1 MKNLSLLTS
10 RSNEEK
16 KMEEGDYIMYTR
28 GQLALIGNIGRKAIR
43 IYEQEGL
50 IISSKVDENNGYHY
64 YDDTQIERLKKIKE
78 YKRLGFSIADIKGI
92 LCEGIQEEEIIAEKK
107 SQLDQSIEEMQA
119 LRKKLD
125 EVSQEERKE
134 ENQEIDERCFGE
146 HYCITIKENI
156 ELEKL
161 GASVGKLYEKASKE
175 QLTVVGSHFI
185 KYEGIFESDIEFKMT
200 TCLPIKQEEWSKIEE
215 ECVCVE
221 KGKRCLHM
229 NFRGGFSKIGNAH
242 IQLEK
247 YMKEKNILGTGVVY
261 EDYNRDMSV
270 DIYYELMS

>member
-1 MKNLSLLTS
+1 
-10 RSNEEK
+10 
-16 KMEEGDYIMYTR
+16 MYTR

-50 IISSKVDENNGYHY
+50 ISSSKVDANNGYHY

-92 LCEGIQEEEIIAEKK
+92 LCEGVQEEEVIAEKK
-107 SQLDQSIEEMQA
+107 SELDQNIEEMLA

-134 ENQEIDERCFGE
+134 EEQEIDECCFGE
-146 HYCITIKENI
+146 YYCLAVKENI

-161 GASVGKLYEKASKE
+161 GASLGKLYEKASKK
-175 QLTVVGSHFI
+175 QLTIVGAHFI
-185 KYEGIFESDIEFKMT
+185 KYEGVFESDMEFKMT
-200 TCLPIKQEEWSKIEE
+200 TCLPIAQEEWSKVEG

-221 KGKRCLHM
+221 RSKKCLHV
-229 NFRGGFSKIGNAH
+229 NFKDGFSKVGNAH
-242 IQLEK
+242 IRLEK

-261 EDYNRDMSV
+261 EVYNRDMSV
-270 DIYYELMS
+270 DIYYELIN